1 MVLGIKME
9 FDQNRDESRQSVK
22 ANKMYSPALCN
33 RMYKRVGSSQ
43 KITSI
48 PTMPL
53 FLLLLLVMILI
64 LIPATTQMISTAS
77 AFSSSSIITTHG
89 GGIFIPKRRRQRLNK
104 ASFLFSI
111 NDQQEEEATPIST
124 ETAREDHHHLA
135 TDDSN
140 SSSNSNIYHD
150 WLFTD
155 RKQRVIFYG
164 SLALLETMFWYYLA
178 PGIDPQSRY
187 FNPID
192 GELITNQLLNPSI
205 VLSPPIGSG
214 LGFSSL
220 LLNSFLILPM
230 VWSLLLLQ
238 EIINSSSSSSSSNS
252 NNNNNCATNNN
263 NNNIN
268 IPKFITVFVCACG
281 FFVGG
286 GALIPYMM
294 FRRPSSSS
302 TPFITGRSQSIIHPD
317 NNNNSSSLLVP
328 LLQFF
333 EKEEIMM
340 IQKEEKEENDDD
352 DDNDDDVGM
361 KLLYPLL
368 PPGQIFLV
376 TLLSVI
382 VFTFVFPFIY
392 NTINNNDYDWS
403 IEWDAFLSRIK
414 NSQFTSLALFDFTM
428 ISIVIIDPIIDDA
441 IRRGYINFGNDDGIY
456 DKGTAT
462 TSTATDIKRFE
473 LVRKLLPFVVIPLIG
488 PVMWIC
494 LRPPMQ

>member
-1 MVLGIKME
+1 
-9 FDQNRDESRQSVK
+9 
-22 ANKMYSPALCN
+22 
-33 RMYKRVGSSQ
+33 
-43 KITSI
+43 
-48 PTMPL
+48 
-53 FLLLLLVMILI
+53 MILI
-64 LIPATTQMISTAS
+64 LIPATQMISTTS
-77 AFSSSSIITTHG
+77 AFSSSIITTHG
-89 GGIFIPKRRRQRLNK
+89 GGIFIPKRQRKRLEK
-104 ASFLFSI
+104 SFLFPL
-111 NDQQEEEATPIST
+111 NDQQDEATTIIAI
-124 ETAREDHHHLA
+124 ETAIEDHNHLA
-135 TDDSN
+135 DDSSS
-140 SSSNSNIYHD
+140 SSSNNNIYHD

-164 SLALLETMFWYYLA
+164 SLALLETIFWYYLA

-238 EIINSSSSSSSSNS
+238 EIINNNSSNNSGSSSSSDN

-263 NNNIN
+263 KNIN
-268 IPKFITVFVCACG
+268 IPKIVTAIVCASG

-286 GALIPYMM
+286 GVLIPYMM
-294 FRRPSSSS
+294 FRRPSSTS
-302 TPFITGRSQSIIHPD
+302 TPIIMGRSQSIAHP
-317 NNNNSSSLLVP
+317 NNIINNSSSLLVP
-328 LLQFF
+328 LLQLF
-333 EKEEIMM
+333 EKEEIIM

-352 DDNDDDVGM
+352 GNDDVRI
-361 KLLYPLL
+361 KLLHPLL

-376 TLLSVI
+376 TLMSVI
-382 VFTFVFPFIY
+382 VFTFIFPFIY
-392 NTINNNDYDWS
+392 NTNNSNNYDWF

-441 IRRGYINFGNDDGIY
+441 IRRGYVNINIDNGYGTN
-456 DKGTAT
+456 DKGTST
-462 TSTATDIKRFE
+462 NTATDIKRFE
-473 LVRKLLPFVVIPLIG
+473 GIRKLLPFVVIPLIG

-494 LRPPMQ
+494 LRPPNKQT